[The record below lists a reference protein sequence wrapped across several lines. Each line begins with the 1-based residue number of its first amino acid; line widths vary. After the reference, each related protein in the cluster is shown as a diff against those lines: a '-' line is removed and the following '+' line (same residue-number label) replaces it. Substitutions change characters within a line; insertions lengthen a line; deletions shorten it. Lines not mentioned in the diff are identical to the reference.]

1 LKQVGSHMIFKCQS
15 CGETFPLIQAEL
27 EYGLVIENLYCR
39 KCYANSE
46 ITDSL
51 VNVMAFADIAD

>member
-1 LKQVGSHMIFKCQS
+1 MIFKCQS